1 MKLWKTV
8 TFCVVCLVLVSCNS
22 HSTVSDSQ
30 KYFESPASAVEQIAV
45 MLKERNWAEL
55 ASYYDLSDSPVERS
69 TLISGE
75 FFYTDEE
82 PAGAHPAGFWH
93 YKHPFPPAFKFHSTR
108 DLEEPG
114 VIEVTVQVEIDQG
127 GGMIQ
132 RGMQTFLM
140 RKTEN
145 GYQIMPHKAPVL

>member
-22 HSTVSDSQ
+22 QSTVSESQ

-45 MLKERNWAEL
+45 MLKERNWIEL

-75 FFYTDEE
+75 FFYTDQK
-82 PAGAHPAGFWH
+82 PASAHPAGFWH
-93 YKHPFPPAFKFHSTR
+93 YKHPFPPAFKFLSTR
-108 DLEEPG
+108 CISLTPSTP
-114 VIEVTVQVEIDQG
+114 I
-127 GGMIQ
+127 
-132 RGMQTFLM
+132 
-140 RKTEN
+140 
-145 GYQIMPHKAPVL
+145 